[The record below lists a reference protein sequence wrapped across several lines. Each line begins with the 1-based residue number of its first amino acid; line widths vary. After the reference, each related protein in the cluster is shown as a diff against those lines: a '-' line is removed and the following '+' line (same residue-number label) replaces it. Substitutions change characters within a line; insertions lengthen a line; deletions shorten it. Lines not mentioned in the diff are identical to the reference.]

1 MKDKLEPCKRITE
14 DYQIVSHQHGSGDFT
29 EQSNIDTTLAF
40 ASGAFLVI
48 VIILA
53 TFKHS
58 YILGGLGHEVGSLFF
73 MLVFAAAALIAGS
86 IVHTNRIYQRSE
98 LKILDVT
105 GAGIKIGRERFS
117 DEKSY
122 FVPWS
127 KLTAL
132 ETVQGKRK
140 DGKTENFVMIGSS
153 DGVAFKLRF
162 KNAFAWVDEESFLS
176 QVRSEAPGAALEWN
190 VGRRQLSFGDDR
202 YTNLWLQYFTAPD
215 KRKRRTALSPGTLLQ
230 DGLYEVVNR
239 LGGGGQGTA
248 YVARVKGG
256 ALLPYG
262 VESQTGLV
270 VLKEYVLP
278 VYRGNALEQ
287 QKYELLNQEKDLLC
301 RIDHP
306 QIVKLFDCFIEDH
319 RGYLV
324 QEYIEGENLR
334 ERVEKKGPL
343 EPREAAR
350 LASSICDIL
359 VYLHGMR
366 PPVIHRDITP
376 ENLIVRVD
384 GLLKLVDFTVAHQFE
399 SSRAASVVGKQAY
412 MPPEQFR
419 GAPLPQSDIYS
430 MGCTLHYLLTGSDP
444 EPMEPSHPAR
454 VNPRIGEELD
464 RIVATATAF
473 DTERRYATA
482 DEARAD
488 LRLYLRKEPGSQ
500 II

>member
-1 MKDKLEPCKRITE
+1 MKDKLEPCKRITD

-53 TFKHS
+53 TFKGHS

-98 LKILDVT
+98 LKILEVT

-132 ETVQGKRK
+132 ESVPGRSR
-140 DGKTENFVMIGSS
+140 DGKTENFVMIGSR
-153 DGVAFKLRF
+153 DGVAFKLSF

-176 QVRSEAPGAALEWN
+176 QVRSEAPEAALEWN
-190 VGRRQLSFGDDR
+190 VGHRQLSFGDER
-202 YTNLWLQYFTAPD
+202 YTNLWLQYFTVPD
-215 KRKRRTALSPGTLLQ
+215 KRKRRTSLSPGTLLQ
-230 DGLYEVVNR
+230 DGLYEVVHR

-248 YVARVKGG
+248 YVAQVQGG

-262 VESQTGLV
+262 MESQSGLV

-287 QKYELLNQEKDLLC
+287 QKYELLNQEKDLLS

-334 ERVEKKGPL
+334 DRVAKKGPL

-399 SSRAASVVGKQAY
+399 SRRAANVVGKQAY

-444 EPMEPSHPAR
+444 EPMEPSHPAG
-454 VNPRIGEELD
+454 VNPQIGEDLD

-488 LRLYLRKEPGSQ
+488 LKLFLR
-500 II
+500 